1 MGIGGVGRIPSFW
14 QDNQNSLSQRK
25 NTYRAEKA
33 QKALIDVMYSTQANL
48 SRGLSSIANQTALKR
63 VNSQLSAAV
72 QSALQSLGSSHGGV
86 RHVDGVFII
95 LKFQLHWRFK
105 SIGQVCLQGYSSGR
119 HWHDTCDYSYPA
131 NHPWNT

>member
-1 MGIGGVGRIPSFW
+1 MVGQQGKDRMGIGAIGRIPSFW

-25 NTYRAEKA
+25 YLYRAEKA

-72 QSALQSLGSSHGGV
+72 QSALQSLGSSTSAVSGTSTASSSSSIPAPLALQVHRTSLPPRLLQRSALA
-86 RHVDGVFII
+86 RH
-95 LKFQLHWRFK
+95 L
-105 SIGQVCLQGYSSGR
+105 
-119 HWHDTCDYSYPA
+119 
-131 NHPWNT
+131 